1 MNMSIRKIMLCAL
14 AFAWVGALQAQPKL
28 AVERDVANMGEILY
42 QLPSKVS
49 FTLRNA
55 GNEPLSIK
63 EVIPSCGCTAV
74 DWTRELIAPGA
85 EGTVTAVYDAKM
97 LGVFQKD
104 FEVYTNA
111 LDEPVYLHIQ
121 GRVVSKLSD
130 YSGSFPVDLGNVRL
144 NVNNIE
150 FDNVNK
156 GDRPMAELQIV
167 NTGRKSYKPY
177 LMHLPPYL
185 SAEYYPEVLAGG
197 RMGKIMLTLDSEKL
211 RQMGLTQASIY
222 LAREMGDKVSDEN
235 EIVVSSVLLPDFSS
249 LSVEDRALAPNMVLS
264 ADTVDL
270 GEMGRKRK
278 KSATL
283 TIQNTGKRNLEIRAL
298 QVFNKALAVELS
310 NRNIGPGE
318 TAKLKVTVLARYLKK
333 AKNRPRVL
341 LITNDP
347 AHSKEIITV
356 NVKQDGKEGRV

>member
-1 MNMSIRKIMLCAL
+1 MRMSLKRTILYVLVAV
-14 AFAWVGALQAQPKL
+14 WSGAVWAQPKL
-28 AVERDVANMGEILY
+28 AVDRDVANMGEILY

-55 GNEPLSIK
+55 GDEPLSIK

-74 DWTRELIAPGA
+74 DWTREWIAPGA
-85 EGTVTAVYDAKM
+85 EGTITAVYDAKM

-111 LDEPVYLHIQ
+111 LEEPVYLHIQ
-121 GRVVSKLSD
+121 GRVVAKLSD

-197 RMGKIMLTLDSEKL
+197 RMGKILLTLDSEKL
-211 RQMGLTQASIY
+211 RQMGLTQSSIY
-222 LAREMGDKVSDEN
+222 LARELGDKVSEEN

-249 LSVEDRALAPNMVLS
+249 LSVQEREMAPRMVLS
-264 ADTVDL
+264 ADSVNL

-278 KSATL
+278 KSVTL
-283 TIQNTGKRNLEIRAL
+283 TIQNTGRRNLEIRAL
-298 QVFNKALAVELS
+298 QVFNKALSVELS
-310 NRNIGPGE
+310 DRNIGPGE
-318 TAKLKVTVLARYLKK
+318 TEKLKITVSAKYLKT
-333 AKNRPRVL
+333 AKSRSRVL

-347 AHSKEIITV
+347 ARSKEIVTL
-356 NVKQDGKEGRV
+356 NVGL